1 MERGPRV
8 FYTSTLHTPHLSWNM
23 CKYLVSFHGEPLRR
37 RRLYGGWHLHKGLT
51 ENLVGSAPTP
61 FYKRG

>member
-1 MERGPRV
+1 MFSYRV
-8 FYTSTLHTPHLSWNM
+8 DTKLSYLSWDM
-23 CKYLVSFHGEPLRR
+23 CKYLVRPHVGEELH
-37 RRLYGGWHLHKGLT
+37 GWHLHKGLK